1 METLKQITSSLDKLS
16 FNDLNKL
23 LETIQKTQQ
32 NKISLLSNSLS
43 KRFSILMESGDLF
56 DKWNLEDDF
65 IQFIVDEEFKK
76 LFNENN
82 DKLYVRYL
90 GVNSSKV
97 PFYYY
102 MELKLF
108 SSNDEDIV
116 FNLTFPDLQNHLDFL
131 YFFKN

>member
-43 KRFSILMESGDLF
+43 ERFSVLMESGDLF

-65 IQFIVDEEFKK
+65 IQSIVDEEFKK

-82 DKLYVRYL
+82 HNLYVRYL
-90 GVNSSKV
+90 GVDSVKS
-97 PFYYY
+97 PFHYY
-102 MELKLF
+102 MELKLI

-116 FNLTFPDLQNHLDFL
+116 FNLTFSDS
-131 YFFKN
+131 